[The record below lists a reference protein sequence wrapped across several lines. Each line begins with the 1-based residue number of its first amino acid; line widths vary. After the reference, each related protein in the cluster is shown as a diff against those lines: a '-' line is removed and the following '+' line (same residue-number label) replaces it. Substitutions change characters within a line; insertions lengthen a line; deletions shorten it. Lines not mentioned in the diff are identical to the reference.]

1 MKKYKVKCFIEECND
16 DVAKSINY
24 EDTERFATFDTIDEA
39 KIYVEKQKEGVICD
53 NINKQFIIRK
63 YGENCVKI
71 IHSDDYS
78 ENYTWKIER
87 VFKPVSIIDKLKND
101 IILNNGNFSDD
112 ELEVVLDKLILVA
125 IGKGYNDA
133 NKVWI
138 DAFENGCLED
148 YAKSFTE

>member
-24 EDTERFATFDTIDEA
+24 EDTERFKTFNSRNEA
-39 KIYVEKQKEGVICD
+39 EEYIIKQQTEIMQKNLSAVVIH
-53 NINKQFIIRK
+53 K
-63 YGENCVKI
+63 YGLYSIKVQHN
-71 IHSDDYS
+71 DDYS
-78 ENYTWKIER
+78 EIYTWKIER